1 VISKFSRYVLNLAKL
16 SQHSGESM
24 SIYRSLLI
32 ALFAAIALC
41 FALGSPRAILAAP
54 VQGNPAPAWNGL
66 APTPPMGY
74 NNWSYFQCNIN
85 EGLILSQAKAL
96 VSTGLAKKGYDT
108 ITIDDCWMAKKR
120 NSDGTLAADPQKF
133 PHGMVW
139 MGQQV
144 HALGLKF
151 GIYEDAGVTTCA
163 EFPGSWNFFQK
174 DADTFAKW
182 EVDYIKLDGC
192 NVPKV
197 PGKTNEEA
205 YRYAY
210 KAFSDAILHTRRK
223 MVYSESAPAYFE
235 NTPDDWYRVLGWVA
249 QFGNLWREGDD
260 IALGQYSGRLKW
272 RSLNYNYS
280 YNVGLWKYAGPGHWN
295 DPDFLLVGDSGL
307 SIDEMQ
313 TQMSLWA
320 VMAAPLISSTDLT
333 KITQSALAVLS
344 NADVIAVDQDPAG
357 VQGHIVQFGDAY
369 DVLARPLAN
378 GDVAVILYNKSGV
391 EKKIVTTASL
401 VGFKDS
407 SLLSLKNL
415 VSGTVTTSHSTIE
428 ATVKPH
434 GSIIYRISSR

>member
-1 VISKFSRYVLNLAKL
+1 
-16 SQHSGESM
+16 M
-24 SIYRSLLI
+24 SISRVRTF
-32 ALFAAIALC
+32 ALFAGVALC
-41 FALGSPRAILAAP
+41 LALGVPRAILAAP
-54 VQGNPAPAWNGL
+54 VAGNPTPAWNGL
-66 APTPPMGY
+66 ALTPPMGY
-74 NNWSYFQCNIN
+74 NNWSYFQCKIN
-85 EGLILSQAKAL
+85 EDLILSQAKAL

-133 PHGMVW
+133 PHGMAW

-163 EFPGSWNFFQK
+163 RFPGSWNFFQK

-197 PGKTNEEA
+197 PGKTNEET

-210 KAFSDAILHTRRK
+210 KAFSDAILHTGRK

-235 NTPDDWYRVLGWVA
+235 NTPDDWYLVLGWVA
-249 QFGNLWREGDD
+249 QYGNLWREGDD
-260 IALGQYSGRLKW
+260 IALGQYYGIRKW
-272 RSLNYNYS
+272 RSINYNYS

-307 SIDEMQ
+307 SDNEMQ

-333 KITQSALAVLS
+333 KISPSALAVLG
-344 NADVIAVDQDPAG
+344 NADVVAVDQDSAG

-378 GDVAVILYNKSGV
+378 GDVAVVLYNKSEV
-391 EKKIVTTASL
+391 EKKIATTASL
-401 VGFKDS
+401 VGFKSGS
-407 SLLSLKNL
+407 SLRLKNL
-415 VSGTVTTSHSTIE
+415 ISKTVTTSLDAIE
-428 ATVKPH
+428 ATVPPH
-434 GSIIYRISSR
+434 GSAIYRISAH